1 MSNALHSGLRRMVSR
16 RRALSVAGVSG
27 GAALSLVAC
36 RGGDEKQGARP
47 AASGDASPVPG
58 SAPLDST
65 KGKPGGKI
73 VIQAFGDPGGI
84 VLVTTR
90 NAGVAQLAG
99 FTHSGL
105 FHLKSGRPI
114 IDPTDPSVEPDLA
127 QAMPEQPDDLTYVV
141 KLHPAR
147 FQNGRAVTAED
158 VKYSYDR
165 YAFGNDSAFK
175 GTWTWLDTVEAPDAS
190 TVVVKTKFPFGEAIG
205 SMAAWTDAFIMAKE
219 WEESP
224 QVTSKLMGSGAFI
237 LTDVQPPTLH
247 RYKKNPDYFL
257 QPYPY
262 FDEVVLLGNSD
273 FSKKVADFSTRQV
286 HMTYWHAEEE
296 RAQIKQARPD
306 AVEWRHG
313 APPHNVQIRVDQPPF
328 TDKRV
333 RQALS
338 MAINRKEISD
348 ATTRG
353 TGVPD
358 QVLSSQSKYWGF
370 RKPSELGAAA
380 KYWEYNPAEAKRLLA
395 AAGVTLPIQTKM
407 YHWNASVIG
416 QAFVDTA
423 TIVQSNWRSNGIAN
437 VEDIEM
443 SFAQS
448 ANSYSVGNYDGTH
461 LSTGGIITIPTFAL
475 SLRNTFYSPPEGV
488 TAPTQNL
495 THVND
500 PQLTALVERQVR
512 QLNIEER
519 KKTLREV
526 EDILAE
532 QQYRIPL
539 TTYYYNYFTDPSLRN
554 NQVPIFSPNNS
565 LGYVKY
571 WWFA

>member
-1 MSNALHSGLRRMVSR
+1 MR
-16 RRALSVAGVSG
+16 RRTVLRGAMGSGALALTL
-27 GAALSLVAC
+27 AAC
-36 RGGDEKQGARP
+36 GGDDSKQTAGTGTSPGATAP
-47 AASGDASPVPG
+47 S

-65 KGKPGGKI
+65 KGKPGGKLI
-73 VIQAFGDPGGI
+73 IQAFGDPGGI
-84 VLVTTR
+84 VLVKTR

-105 FHLKSGRPI
+105 YHLKSGRPI

-127 QAMPEQPDDLTYVV
+127 QAMPEQPDELTYVV
-141 KLHPAR
+141 RLHPAK
-147 FQNGRAVTAED
+147 FQNGRTVTAED
-158 VKYSYDR
+158 VKYSYER
-165 YAFGNDSAFK
+165 YAFGADSAYK
-175 GTWTWLDTVEAPDAS
+175 NDWTWLEAVEALDAS
-190 TVVVKTKFPFGEAIG
+190 TVVVKTKYPFGEAVN

-224 QVTSKLMGSGAFI
+224 QVTSKLMGSGAFTLI
-237 LTDVQPPTLH
+237 EAQPPTLH

-273 FSKKVADFSTRQV
+273 FAKKVADFSTRQV

-296 RAQIKQARPD
+296 RTQIKQARPD

-313 APPHNVQIRVDQPPF
+313 APPHNVQMRVDQPPF
-328 TDKRV
+328 NDKRV

-358 QVLSSQSKYWGF
+358 QVLSSQSKFWGF
-370 RKPSELGAAA
+370 RKPAELGEAA
-380 KYWEYNPAEAKRLLA
+380 KYWDYNPAEAKKLLA

-407 YHWNASVIG
+407 HHWNASVIG

-423 TIVQSNWRSNGIAN
+423 TIVQSNWRANGIAN

-443 SFAQS
+443 TFAQS
-448 ANSYSVGNYDGTH
+448 TSSYFVGNYDGTF
-461 LSTGGIITIPTFAL
+461 LSTGGFITIPAFAL
-475 SLRNTFYSPPEGV
+475 SLRNSFSSPPEGV
-488 TAPTQNL
+488 KAPTQNL

-500 PQLTALVERQVR
+500 PQLTALVEKQVR

-519 KKTLREV
+519 KKTLREI

-532 QQYRIPL
+532 QQYRIGL